1 MNEAQVGTADNGIIE
16 AAERTGPTTDCQLSL
31 SLRSGNIFLGVKPH
45 IVELLEITH
54 YVDSKSPRLFETN
67 AGNGVFAM
75 LRGQMEKS
83 RYENPIPTRASK
95 ANVWAFAEEIAHNLG
110 FEPGNPIEPIVAEIG
125 GRISYDNPIDEDIPE
140 TIRVEPSSQFEI
152 FLPALTSATRDR
164 FTIAH
169 ELGHLF
175 LHFPLVQEAH
185 PGKGMRATRWV
196 DATDPDLERCEW
208 EANWFAA
215 SFVMP
220 AVAFEDAYKNL
231 DITDVASIFGVSQ
244 KAVEIRAKSLQL

>member
-1 MNEAQVGTADNGIIE
+1 
-16 AAERTGPTTDCQLSL
+16 
-31 SLRSGNIFLGVKPH
+31 
-45 IVELLEITH
+45 
-54 YVDSKSPRLFETN
+54 
-67 AGNGVFAM
+67 
-75 LRGQMEKS
+75 MEKS

-95 ANVWAFAEEIAHNLG
+95 ANVWAFAEEIALNLG
-110 FEPGNPIEPIVAEIG
+110 FQPGDPIEPIVAEIG
-125 GRISYDNPIDEDIPE
+125 GMISYDNPIDEDIPE
-140 TIRVEPSSQFEI
+140 TIRVEPSSAFEI

-175 LHFPLVQEAH
+175 LHFPLVQERH

-196 DATDPDLERCEW
+196 DANDPDLERCEW

-220 AVAFEDAYKNL
+220 GEAFKEAYAHL
-231 DITDVASIFGVSQ
+231 GEAEVASIFGVSS
-244 KAVEIRAKSLQL
+244 KAVEVRAKSLQL